1 MKAFTPIA
9 FAASLLLAGATVAS
23 AAANPGVSAAKTGD
37 TAGGAA
43 APTSLSLSGA
53 QQKEAYKDLYMPSL
67 DQSAPA
73 GFSAAVGAT
82 VPNSVATAPVTARAA
97 RDVPAL
103 KPYGFA
109 DLQHAVVIVNR
120 STDRIVGVISG

>member
-1 MKAFTPIA
+1 MKTFSPIA
-9 FAASLLLAGATVAS
+9 LAASLLLAGATVAS
-23 AAANPGVSAAKTGD
+23 AAANPGVSAAKPGD
-37 TAGGAA
+37 TAGGAT
-43 APTSLSLSGA
+43 PTSLSLSGA

-82 VPNSVATAPVTARAA
+82 VPKSVATAPVTARAA